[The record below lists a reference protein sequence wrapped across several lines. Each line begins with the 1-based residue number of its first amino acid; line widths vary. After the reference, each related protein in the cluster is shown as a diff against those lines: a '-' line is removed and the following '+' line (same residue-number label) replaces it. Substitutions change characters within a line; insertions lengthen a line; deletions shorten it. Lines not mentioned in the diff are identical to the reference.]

1 MNVVKV
7 VILEYSHYKV
17 LNSLFDHTL
26 VQKPYQWCC
35 TVQEILLNLLT
46 FCKFQLFALLCQYCC
61 HGKPFLL
68 STHNMFRIAFFHH
81 NNLTKQNMIHVYC
94 YILCY
99 TYSSIVS
106 VIIFLVF
113 QTVHCRSIWTNT
125 MWSTILVHLNWY
137 VARNDNFTTI

>member
-26 VQKPYQWCC
+26 AQKPYQWCC

-68 STHNMFRIAFFHH
+68 STHSMFRIAFFHH
-81 NNLTKQNMIHVYC
+81 NNLTIQNMVHVYC
-94 YILCY
+94 CILCY
-99 TYSSIVS
+99 TFQYSKCYYFFSFSNCALQKYMDKHNVKHDTS
-106 VIIFLVF
+106 AFKLVCC
-113 QTVHCRSIWTNT
+113 T
-125 MWSTILVHLNWY
+125 
-137 VARNDNFTTI
+137 